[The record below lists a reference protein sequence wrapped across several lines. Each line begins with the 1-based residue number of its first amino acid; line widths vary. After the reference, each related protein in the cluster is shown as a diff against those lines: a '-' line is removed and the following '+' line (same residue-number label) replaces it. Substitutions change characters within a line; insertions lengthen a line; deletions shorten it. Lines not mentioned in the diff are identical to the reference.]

1 MSEITPIIRIQN
13 GFKAWYA
20 GRHRVDIL
28 RHIDLSIYPGEHIA
42 ILGPSGAGKSTLLHV
57 LGLLTPLEDGK
68 IWFDD
73 VQINYRGRLKHQRF
87 RQQIGFVFE
96 GAKLLDE
103 LNILENV
110 RLPLNYRGIRPLR
123 QKKIAQGVLERVG
136 LEARIKDHP
145 NRLNSGELMRV
156 AIARALVQNPRI
168 ILADEPTGNLNS
180 ETGKEIAKLLFNNV
194 GADKTLI
201 MATHNP
207 VLAAMANRLVFLKDG
222 RIESQTA

>member
-1 MSEITPIIRIQN
+1 
-13 GFKAWYA
+13 
-20 GRHRVDIL
+20 
-28 RHIDLSIYPGEHIA
+28 
-42 ILGPSGAGKSTLLHV
+42 
-57 LGLLTPLEDGK
+57 
-68 IWFDD
+68 
-73 VQINYRGRLKHQRF
+73 
-87 RQQIGFVFE
+87 
-96 GAKLLDE
+96 
-103 LNILENV
+103 
-110 RLPLNYRGIRPLR
+110 
-123 QKKIAQGVLERVG
+123 VG